1 MICDTYTLPKIDFV
15 GGSTEKFLFRV
26 YYSREN
32 PEPFGLVGCEANF
45 ALIDY
50 VNKNGEPII
59 SKSMSVEMDAQNEFY
74 NILSVQLTSADTV
87 DLYGKFVY
95 QITIKDIDDM
105 ADVPQQGVLY
115 IHNNIN
121 KNYLK

>member
-15 GGSTEKFLFRV
+15 GGSTKKFLFRV

-87 DLYGKFVY
+87 DLCGKFVY
-95 QITIKDIDDM
+95 QITIKDIDNM